1 MFGLPSWLVNS
12 LVRGAD
18 SAQTSYSIVIL
29 VLGGVPWELGHVGQL
44 GHVLG
49 GETWKTHFRGK
60 KSRILSLPDR
70 RKGRKKRVA
79 AHRAGEKLRR
89 LFPGRTGGGEF
100 TAPSPGGFVR
110 SRCVVRPGIH
120 RVGGCRWWKKVGP
133 VIPRRLKLEWVKTE
147 TVKSPIFCHRLRRF
161 PQMIR
166 RSDYFP
172 TICANLR
179 NLRRIRDTLWCR
191 FCSPRRA
198 DSRHLSLQ
206 FQ

>member
-1 MFGLPSWLVNS
+1 MMFGLPSWLVNS

-110 SRCVVRPGIH
+110 SRCVVRPGEKVSGTFFLTGQACFVKLAAWGDRIAPAEEP
-120 RVGGCRWWKKVGP
+120 KKVP
-133 VIPRRLKLEWVKTE
+133 DTFSCPDRCSE
-147 TVKSPIFCHRLRRF
+147 
-161 PQMIR
+161 IR
-166 RSDYFP
+166 
-172 TICANLR
+172 
-179 NLRRIRDTLWCR
+179 
-191 FCSPRRA
+191 
-198 DSRHLSLQ
+198 
-206 FQ
+206 